1 MLCLSSVLSFII
13 LYVVQYDSAYSLSP
27 LYCQSHPT
35 LQCVTFPSD
44 SEPPLSCGN
53 TMENHA
59 GPQTSLHL
67 TASVKQTLKD
77 RESGGEKRGLVSQK
91 TFQLNHVGD
100 WKLFRLLLKVN
111 FTQSWTHSWQWS
123 WPRQPV
129 STWGS
134 PSCWSP
140 GQWWSGLRMFQS
152 TDFANSGKHNF
163 IFVPDGNNLC

>member
-1 MLCLSSVLSFII
+1 MLCLSLVVEFHHPLRGPIKLRLLSLSSVLS
-13 LYVVQYDSAYSLSP
+13 VSP
-27 LYCQSHPT
+27 NPPVRHI
-35 LQCVTFPSD
+35 
-44 SEPPLSCGN
+44 PLSCGN

-59 GPQTSLHL
+59 GPQTPLHL

-134 PSCWSP
+134 PSYWSP
-140 GQWWSGLRMFQS
+140 DQWWSGLRMFQS